1 VARTLKVV
9 TWVGILMFCAA
20 SQSTTKS
27 GVLAAAQRAGGTP
40 NTYQQGRNVVVNG
53 VPLETDVVIALERAY
68 RVPVQNG
75 RYWYDRRSGV
85 WGLEGG
91 PGLGQ
96 IQPGLM
102 LGGPMR
108 ADASRGNTGVFVNGR
123 QLHMLDVLA
132 LRRCTVVIPGRY
144 WVEANG
150 IGGYE
155 DGPPMFNLAQMCAPA
170 RSGSSTQTECF
181 SNGCQST
188 NSNTGIGAITD
199 GQGHGMVF
207 LPGGGSVSTPN

>member
-1 VARTLKVV
+1 VTRTFKVV
-9 TWVGILMFCAA
+9 TWVGFLMISA
-20 SQSTTKS
+20 TLPTMTGS
-27 GVLAAAQRAGGTP
+27 GLAAAQRVGGTP
-40 NTYQQGRNVVVNG
+40 NTYQQARSVVVNG
-53 VPLETDVVIALERAY
+53 IPLETDVIVAIERAY
-68 RVPVQNG
+68 RVPVRNG
-75 RYWYDRRSGV
+75 RYWYDRVSGV
-85 WGLEGG
+85 WGFEGG

-96 IQPGLM
+96 MQPGLM
-102 LGGPMR
+102 LGGAMR
-108 ADASRGNTGVFVNGR
+108 SDASRGNTGVFVNGR

-144 WVEANG
+144 WVNALG

-155 DGPPMFNLAQMCAPA
+155 GGPPMFNLAQMCAPA
-170 RSGSSTQTECF
+170 RSSGGTQSECF